1 MLLTVTLRKKTQ
13 PTSRPFDPKAG
24 NTDVLIFTLA
34 LTASAVHTDSDRLSG
49 HGGAGGN
56 TAWAMHASS
65 FVTQVRERLGDRGL
79 GGHDGGGASQYGIN

>member
-1 MLLTVTLRKKTQ
+1 MTLRKKTE
-13 PTSRPFDPKAG
+13 PTSSCPFDPKAG

-34 LTASAVHTDSDRLSG
+34 LTASAVRTDSDRLSG

-65 FVTQVRERLGDRGL
+65 FVTQVRGRLGDRGL